1 MLRCGVIP
9 DVRTL
14 LREVFGGRGLSW
26 WYEHRAELEA
36 AGFPKRDDLIGGWSR
51 LAIGRWEAERAG
63 VPFPGDIPQPHE
75 PTSAFNDR
83 EAEAEALRRLDGR
96 ANALRD

>member
-1 MLRCGVIP
+1 MRCGVIP

-14 LREVFGGRGLSW
+14 LDEVFGGRGLSW

-63 VPFPGDIPQPHE
+63 VPFPGDIPQASTPSSDRALE
-75 PTSAFNDR
+75 QRLEAFGNGKDSSA
-83 EAEAEALRRLDGR
+83 ASS
-96 ANALRD
+96 